1 MRFKRNIYVLYW
13 VIFFQS
19 LIPAYAVER
28 LFWAERGMTI
38 EMVVACEVIYAAV
51 IILLEVPSG
60 VLADLLG
67 RKALI
72 IAGAVLTCSEFLLL
86 LLADSFWH
94 FALAV
99 LLTGIGSAATSGA
112 WNALLYDSLEAMGQ
126 SAAFERHV
134 GRIHTLDAVAC
145 IAVGI
150 LGGLTAQWFG
160 YSFNYLVSLGCCVL
174 SLAGTFFLLE
184 PPRVMATGERA
195 TIRGILK
202 TAGAFFK
209 KRPDV
214 LLVVLHATVIA
225 AFIIYVDEFWQL
237 YMQAIGFPVALFGV
251 VMAAFAGMRMAGAL
265 GAERLKRWPR
275 IAPVMLVLSAITAGC
290 LAVAMLAKS
299 LVGLAAMLLAC
310 CASEMMQVLSAGYL
324 HHRADSA
331 ARATIESIG
340 SLLQRVFAIGLGVV
354 FAFVAGRV
362 SLFDGY
368 GALAALCVVC
378 TACMAGMYR
387 RLRGIGVD

>member
-1 MRFKRNIYVLYW
+1 MQFKRNIYVLYW

-19 LIPAYAVER
+19 LIPAYAIER

-112 WNALLYDSLEAMGQ
+112 WNALLYESLEAMGQ
-126 SAAFERHV
+126 SAAFERQV

-160 YSFNYLVSLGCCVL
+160 YSFNYLVSLGSCLL

-184 PPRVMATGERA
+184 PPRVMASGERA
-195 TIRGILK
+195 TIRSILK
-202 TAGAFFK
+202 TAAHFSRNG
-209 KRPDV
+209 RM
-214 LLVVLHATVIA
+214 
-225 AFIIYVDEFWQL
+225 YCWSSC
-237 YMQAIGFPVALFGV
+237 MQ
-251 VMAAFAGMRMAGAL
+251 R
-265 GAERLKRWPR
+265 
-275 IAPVMLVLSAITAGC
+275 
-290 LAVAMLAKS
+290 
-299 LVGLAAMLLAC
+299 
-310 CASEMMQVLSAGYL
+310 
-324 HHRADSA
+324 
-331 ARATIESIG
+331 
-340 SLLQRVFAIGLGVV
+340 
-354 FAFVAGRV
+354 
-362 SLFDGY
+362 
-368 GALAALCVVC
+368 
-378 TACMAGMYR
+378 
-387 RLRGIGVD
+387 